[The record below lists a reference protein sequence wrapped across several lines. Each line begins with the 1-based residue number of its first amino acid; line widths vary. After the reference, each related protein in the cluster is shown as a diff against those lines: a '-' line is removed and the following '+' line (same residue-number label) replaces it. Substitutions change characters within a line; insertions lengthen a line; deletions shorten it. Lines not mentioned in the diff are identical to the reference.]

1 MMIGKPQAGEYA
13 EYYERYIKLVNDDDI
28 LGTLSRQTSE
38 LREAAAL
45 VSRERE
51 KHRYGPGKWSIR
63 EIFGHLID
71 AERVFGYRL
80 FCISRGEKRSL
91 PGFDENEYVASAGFD
106 ERTLQSLVD
115 ELVLLRSANL
125 SLMKSLDES
134 QWNRSGV
141 ANDVPVSVRSI
152 AFILAG
158 HAMHHMKVLSE
169 RYALKSS

>member
-1 MMIGKPQAGEYA
+1 MMMIGKPQAGEYA

-28 LGTLSRQTSE
+28 LGTLSRQTVE

-45 VSRERE
+45 VSSARER
-51 KHRYGPGKWSIR
+51 HRYGPGKWSIR

-91 PGFDENEYVASAGFD
+91 PGFDENEYVASSGFD

-125 SLMKSLDES
+125 TLMKSLDES

-158 HAMHHMKVLSE
+158 HVKHHMAVLSE
-169 RYALKSS
+169 RYA